1 MRVRCRVRAL
11 VVRVLM
17 RSRCWAKL
25 TYSVDGG
32 GRGGRRVKQ
41 EGWRRTISN
50 GSPLR
55 CTTRVERSPRQ
66 SVTRIRTLSPSRSP
80 TLAAFAT
87 SLPLPPRSLRAATSC
102 CLSWIAQLEPPTNGQ
117 VESSSSFRA
126 VLPLIPS
133 RTNSQLDTALPTSA
147 TEISAAA
154 ALIPR
159 PSLASEKYSY
169 TRDQAFCHVMSLQ
182 MISDGKLDGVTWK
195 DEF

>member
-41 EGWRRTISN
+41 EGWRRAISN

-66 SVTRIRTLSPSRSP
+66 SVTRIRTLSPAQPQSDLGSLRDLSP
-80 TLAAFAT
+80 SPSLAAGCHQLLSVLGCSA
-87 SLPLPPRSLRAATSC
+87 RAAYRRS
-102 CLSWIAQLEPPTNGQ
+102 SRELE
-117 VESSSSFRA
+117 
-126 VLPLIPS
+126 
-133 RTNSQLDTALPTSA
+133 
-147 TEISAAA
+147 
-154 ALIPR
+154 LIPR
-159 PSLASEKYSY
+159 CAAAHSQPHKLAAGHGSP
-169 TRDQAFCHVMSLQ
+169 
-182 MISDGKLDGVTWK
+182 
-195 DEF
+195 DECNRNQRRGCSNFSTEPGFKEI